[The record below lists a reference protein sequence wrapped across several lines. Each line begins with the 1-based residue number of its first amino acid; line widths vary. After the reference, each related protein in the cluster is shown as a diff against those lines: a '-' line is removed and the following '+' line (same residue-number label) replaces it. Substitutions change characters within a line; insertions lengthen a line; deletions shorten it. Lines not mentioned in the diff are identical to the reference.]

1 MTESAKVNWAV
12 KEINYP
18 QPTNHDVTEFQFSN
32 GVTIHYDVQ
41 DGKGDLTIFLPAKEV
56 AESIAGDTLN
66 FNTNDQFRLAVSK
79 AQNGVPVVINVIGK
93 EV

>member
-1 MTESAKVNWAV
+1 MTESKTNWSV
-12 KEINYP
+12 REVQYP
-18 QPTNHDVTEFQFSN
+18 LPTNQTVTEFQFSN
-32 GVTIHYDVQ
+32 GVAIHYDVA

-56 AESIAGDTLN
+56 VEFTAGDTLN
-66 FNTNDQFRLAVSK
+66 FNTNDQFKLAVSK